1 MANLKKMASGA
12 RQYTREDH
20 GNTKSTRDMGT
31 KINYLSVWSDSVDL
45 SDVEFKKKYKGSKD
59 KILSMVQDADT
70 DAGIEQVKKQYK
82 KGVKRGFN
90 KGGYCGASNPAER
103 PMKKGK

>member
-1 MANLKKMASGA
+1 MATLKKMASGA

-31 KINYLSVWSDSVDL
+31 KINYLSVRSDSVNL
-45 SDVEFKKKYKGSKD
+45 SDAEFKKKYKGSKD
-59 KILSMVQDADT
+59 KVLSMVQDADN

-82 KGVKRGFN
+82 KGVKRGFY
-90 KGGYCGASNPAER
+90 KGGLCGASNPAAR
-103 PMKKGK
+103 PMKKSK